1 MIQVDEE
8 EDIMPKT
15 LLVPIDGSHDAAR
28 ALLVAEQLA
37 ERFGADVVEVAV
49 EFDGEEPDQRVGPP
63 PEPGHGGRHRTET
76 VRSVS
81 VPEAI
86 RAVALDS
93 SDPVVCMATHARTT
107 LGHALW
113 GSIAEDVVR
122 EVEIPAV
129 LVGPVCSP
137 TVNFD
142 GPLLLCIDG
151 SPESNAIVPIARE
164 WALALDTRI
173 VLVHVFHPLDVETAT
188 GPEVVVAA
196 AIELLGSDVEVETR
210 VIRGY
215 SPETTIR
222 GLIKDL
228 DPALVALATH
238 GRTGLARTA
247 LGSAATAVVRHSTCP
262 ALLVRPRLADQPD
275 STSHD

>member
-1 MIQVDEE
+1 
-8 EDIMPKT
+8 MPKT
-15 LLVPIDGSHDAAR
+15 LLVPVDGSHDAAR
-28 ALLVAEQLA
+28 ALPVAEQLA
-37 ERFGADVVEVAV
+37 ERFGADVVQVAA
-49 EFDGEEPDQRVGPP
+49 EFDGEEPGRGSVPVQ
-63 PEPGHGGRHRTET
+63 EPGHGGGYRTET

-86 RAVALDS
+86 RAVAVDAA
-93 SDPVVCMATHARTT
+93 DPVVCMATHARTT
-107 LGHALW
+107 LGHAFW
-113 GSIAEDVVR
+113 GSISEDVVR
-122 EVEIPAV
+122 ELEMPVVLIGPA
-129 LVGPVCSP
+129 CSP
-137 TVNFD
+137 AVNFD

-196 AIELLGSDVEVETR
+196 AVELLGPDVEVETR
-210 VIRGY
+210 VMRGY

-228 DPALVALATH
+228 EPALVALSTH
-238 GRTGLARTA
+238 GRTGIARTA

-262 ALLVRPRLADQPD
+262 ALLVRPHLTDQAD
-275 STSHD
+275 STTRD

>member
-1 MIQVDEE
+1 
-8 EDIMPKT
+8 MPKT
-15 LLVPIDGSHDAAR
+15 LLVPVDGSHDAAR
-28 ALLVAEQLA
+28 ALPVAEQLA
-37 ERFGADVVEVAV
+37 ERFGADVVQVAV
-49 EFDGEEPDQRVGPP
+49 EFDGEQPDQRIGPADGP
-63 PEPGHGGRHRTET
+63 APGGHRTET

-81 VPEAI
+81 VPEAL
-86 RAVALDS
+86 RAVAVDA

-113 GSIAEDVVR
+113 GSVAEDVVR
-122 EVEIPAV
+122 ELEMPAA
-129 LVGPVCSP
+129 LIGPECLP

-142 GPLLLCIDG
+142 GPVLLCIDG

-164 WALALDTRI
+164 WALALDTRV

-196 AIELLGSDVEVETR
+196 AVELLGSDVEVETR
-210 VIRGY
+210 VMRGY

-228 DPALVALATH
+228 EPALVALATH

-247 LGSAATAVVRHSTCP
+247 LGSVATTVVRHSTCP
-262 ALLVRPRLADQPD
+262 ALLVRPRLTDQSD
-275 STSHD
+275 SSSRD